1 MDNIS
6 KSIAQLI
13 HILERHNYPK
23 DRKFHEEL
31 KKVLDEK
38 TGNDKLSK
46 LCLAILEQK

>member
-6 KSIAQLI
+6 KSIAQLT

-31 KKVLDEK
+31 KKYWMKKPE
-38 TGNDKLSK
+38 TIN
-46 LCLAILEQK
+46 LANYV